1 MLTIVAAAS
10 DGTNEPAPELGP
22 EAGPPEVPCPAG
34 PFAARGLPDELGVL
48 VVGAGPPG
56 PGARNDGEGAG
67 VGEPRSEVGP
77 GAPAVGEG
85 AGAPVGVCA
94 STTGSSTR
102 SIITAN
108 PLVDTMLQ
116 LSL

>member
-1 MLTIVAAAS
+1 MLTIEATAI
-10 DGTNEPAPELGP
+10 DGTKELAPEFGP
-22 EAGPPEVPCPAG
+22 EAGGPEVPCPAG
-34 PFAARGLPDELGVL
+34 PFAARGLPAELGVL

-56 PGARNDGEGAG
+56 PGARNEGEGAG
-67 VGEPRSEVGP
+67 VGELRSEVGP

-85 AGAPVGVCA
+85 AGAPLGVCP
-94 STTGSSTR
+94 STAGSSTR

-116 LSL
+116 LIF

>member
-1 MLTIVAAAS
+1 MPTIEAAAI
-10 DGTNEPAPELGP
+10 DGTKELAPELGP
-22 EAGPPEVPCPAG
+22 EAGAPEVPCPAG
-34 PFAARGLPDELGVL
+34 PFAARGLPAEL

-56 PGARNDGEGAG
+56 PGARNEGEGAG

-77 GAPAVGEG
+77 GAPAVGER

-94 STTGSSTR
+94 STAGSSTR

-116 LSL
+116 LIF

>member
-1 MLTIVAAAS
+1 MLTIVATPS
-10 DGTNEPAPELGP
+10 DGTNDPAPEFGP

-48 VVGAGPPG
+48 VIGAGPPG
-56 PGARNDGEGAG
+56 PGESNDGEGAG

-102 SIITAN
+102 SIITAT